1 MTPNMEL
8 YFSVKRPRDFLE
20 WTLQITPLAGGYI
33 LAQDQGRGQR
43 PPDVLALGR
52 SLREEGPRSPLLLV
66 LQRLGGARN
75 YRQLR
80 SRCLG
85 YCCAASSFSTVRLHL
100 TGRKTKWY

>member
-1 MTPNMEL
+1 MTLNMEL
-8 YFSVKRPRDFLE
+8 YFAVKRPRDFLE

-66 LQRLGGARN
+66 LQRLGGHGIIGNSGCVVLVIVA
-75 YRQLR
+75 QL
-80 SRCLG
+80 LV
-85 YCCAASSFSTVRLHL
+85 FLL
-100 TGRKTKWY
+100 